1 MNEHFFSLAATAVVA
16 LHALWILWV
25 IAGLFIVRMA
35 KWLRALH
42 LFCALST
49 LVVMATRGYCPLT
62 DLEVYFQQRAGSA
75 GYEGGFIQHYASALV
90 YGDLLPITPAGLM
103 VLTMLIAATAILLQ
117 WRKHGLHKL

>member
-42 LFCALST
+42 LFCALSA
-49 LVVMATRGYCPLT
+49 LVVMATGSICPLT
-62 DLEVYFQQRAGSA
+62 HLEVYFRQRAGSA
-75 GYEGGFIQHYASALV
+75 GYQGGFIQHYASALV
-90 YGDLLPITPAGLM
+90 YGDLIPLTPEGLM
-103 VLTMLIAATAILLQ
+103 VTTMLIAAIAILLR
-117 WRKHGLHKL
+117 WHKHSLTNW